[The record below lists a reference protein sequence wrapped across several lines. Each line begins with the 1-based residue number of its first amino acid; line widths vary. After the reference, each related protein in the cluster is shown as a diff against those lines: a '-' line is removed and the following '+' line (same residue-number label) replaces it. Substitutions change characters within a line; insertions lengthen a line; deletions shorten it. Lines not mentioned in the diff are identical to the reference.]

1 MVDDTRPPVGVTPL
15 SVGAEDVVVNL
26 DCLIREYY
34 RAVYRYA
41 FRLCGSE
48 ADAEDLTQQTFLVA
62 QDKLHQVREASK
74 VDRWLFAVLRS
85 CFLKSRR
92 RPRPI
97 AVANLE
103 LDVDDV
109 PEHRI
114 TEQQLV
120 DQRLDGDELQAALG
134 ELPDEFRIVV
144 LMFYFEDLSYQEI
157 ATRLELPIGTVMSR
171 LSRAKGRLRHR
182 LFADEEKPTGS
193 DVRRVTLG
201 S

>member
-1 MVDDTRPPVGVTPL
+1 MVDDTRLPEGATPS
-15 SVGAEDVVVNL
+15 SVGAEELVVSL
-26 DCLIREYY
+26 DCLIKEYY

-41 FRLCGSE
+41 FRLSGNE

-62 QDKLHQVREASK
+62 QDKLHQVREAAK

-92 RPRPI
+92 RPRPV
-97 AVANLE
+97 AVASLE

-109 PEHRI
+109 PEHRVG
-114 TEQQLV
+114 EQLLV
-120 DQRLDGDELQAALG
+120 DQRLDRDELQTALS

-144 LMFYFEDLSYQEI
+144 LMFYFEELSYQEI
-157 ATRLELPIGTVMSR
+157 ATRLELPIGTIMSR

-182 LFADEEKPTGS
+182 LFAEEVKTVGN
-193 DVRRVTLG
+193 
-201 S
+201 